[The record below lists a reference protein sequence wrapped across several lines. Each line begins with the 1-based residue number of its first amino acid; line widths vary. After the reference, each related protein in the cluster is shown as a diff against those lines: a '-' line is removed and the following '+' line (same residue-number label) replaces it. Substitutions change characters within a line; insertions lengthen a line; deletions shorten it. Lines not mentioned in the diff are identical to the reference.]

1 MIMWYVYLKF
11 IFKIC
16 NDKCMFICRDKAYFI
31 AVFF

>member
-16 NDKCMFICRDKAYFI
+16 NDKSMFICRDKAFFI